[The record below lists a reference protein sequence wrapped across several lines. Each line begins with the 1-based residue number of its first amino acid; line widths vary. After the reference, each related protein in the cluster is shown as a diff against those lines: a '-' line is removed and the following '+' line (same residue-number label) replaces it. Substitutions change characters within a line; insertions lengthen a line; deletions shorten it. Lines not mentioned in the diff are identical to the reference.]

1 MIYIIIAISLFF
13 VMALFPLAFSLIAL
27 SSKKSEQLI
36 IPTLLVDDPKYFTDL
51 YRSAFKVKLAAMD
64 DENVVEYSFKPSEKI
79 VEADKTIEFPVEC
92 RTIIYAEHYDFIPP
106 EGIAF
111 HKEIY
116 ANKNVYLMGV
126 KSVLGIYC
134 KKNLVLGKGIDVVRW
149 ADAEG
154 QITVEDNCSLGIITT
169 SSTRVIV
176 GRNCLFPRMLA
187 PQIFLG
193 FTNENDFRSVT
204 KSLVSSEDF
213 SHNKVARHITSIDD
227 DDVGDDKVYPY
238 TVITENDLNVIDK
251 IIVKGDIRSHK
262 SVRIGDGAVVYGNI
276 FAEGNIYLGQGSKV
290 LGDVFSQEN
299 VFTESNVTIGQK
311 GKIKSVIAKEKIVFE
326 KCCVVYG
333 YIESEN
339 ICEVLAEKPNK
350 ELQNEN

>member
-1 MIYIIIAISLFF
+1 MIYIIIAIALFV
-13 VMALFPLAFSLIAL
+13 VMALFPLTFSIFAL
-27 SSKKSEQLI
+27 SRHKSEQLI

-51 YRSAFKVKLAAMD
+51 YRSAFKVKLASMD
-64 DENVVEYSFKPSEKI
+64 EENIVEYSFKPNEKI

-92 RTIIYAEHYDFIPP
+92 HTIIYAEHYDFIPP

-126 KSVLGIYC
+126 KSVFGIYC
-134 KKNLVLGKGIDVVRW
+134 KKNLVLGKGIDVIRW
-149 ADAEG
+149 ADADG

-176 GRNCLFPRMLA
+176 GENCLFTRMLA

-193 FTNENDFRSVT
+193 FTKENDFRTVS
-204 KSLVSSEDF
+204 KSLVNEDDF
-213 SHNKVARHITSIDD
+213 MHNSIVRHITRIDD
-227 DDVGDDKVYPY
+227 DDVGDDKVFSN
-238 TVITENDLNVIDK
+238 TVITKYDITVIDN

-262 SVRIGDGAVVYGNI
+262 SVRIGDGAVVCGNI

-290 LGDVFSQEN
+290 LGNVFSQEN
-299 VFTESNVTIGQK
+299 IYTEQKVTIGQK
-311 GKIKSVIAKEKIVFE
+311 NKIKSVIAKEKIVFD

-339 ICEVLAEKPNK
+339 ICEVCVEQPNK
-350 ELQNEN
+350 EMQNEY

>member
-1 MIYIIIAISLFF
+1 MTYIIIAIILFL
-13 VMALFPLAFSLIAL
+13 VMALFPLSFSLVAL
-27 SSKKSEQLI
+27 SKRKSEQLI
-36 IPTLLVDDPKYFTDL
+36 IPTLLVDNPKYFTDL
-51 YRSAFKVKLAAMD
+51 YRSAFKVKLASMD
-64 DENVVEYSFKPSEKI
+64 DENIVEYSFKQSEKI
-79 VEADKTIEFPVEC
+79 VEADKTIEFPMEC
-92 RTIIYAEHYDFIPP
+92 NTIIYAELYDFIPP
-106 EGIAF
+106 EGISF

-126 KSVLGIYC
+126 KSVFGIYC
-134 KKNLVLGKGIDVVRW
+134 KKNLVLGKGIDVIRW

-169 SSTRVIV
+169 SSTRIII
-176 GRNCLFPRMLA
+176 GENCLFTRMLA

-193 FTNENDFRSVT
+193 FTKENDFRTVA
-204 KSLVSSEDF
+204 KSLVNDNDF
-213 SHNKVARHITSIDD
+213 MDNKIVRHIKRVDD
-227 DDVGDDKVYPY
+227 DDVGEDKTYND
-238 TVITENDLNVIDK
+238 TIITKYDFSVIDK

-290 LGDVFSQEN
+290 LGNVFSQEN
-299 VFTESNVTIGQK
+299 VFIEKNVTIGQK
-311 GKIKSVIAKEKIVFE
+311 NKIKSVIAKEKIVFD

-339 ICEVLAEKPNK
+339 ICEVCVEQPSK
-350 ELQNEN
+350 EIKNEY